1 MIFDEDKEFNIESG
15 SIPTGAIYLD
25 EKENFKNF
33 NEIIDKALKIAFKER
48 NLKYKINKPNR
59 IFSKPSFTI
68 NSFSTEIITT
78 DIYSDQITINL
89 DSWKAL
95 KKKPQLIL
103 LAKID
108 EEYSYVYFSGVLT
121 SEELEKYLI
130 KSQNTDAEFTIET
143 DAFLGGIDRFCS
155 FVAVLNPKYIS
166 SLSFNKKFEEENS
179 KILNFIL
186 KPSVV
191 FAGLATLILGPNLMS
206 PRLQIATI
214 NSNQIL
220 ALSGLRSN
228 GSKVQKIC
236 LLSPGQISSNPDNV
250 FESVIKMNRPV
261 IFSGTKLKKVLI
273 MNNEK
278 ILWNSET
285 FFQSPIEEPINW
297 PIKDITKNEKLLLRF
312 FPING
317 LRGNYSEVKLK
328 TINNERITNLNKVIK
343 NLGNKESRWIREI
356 NKSFETDQDLAL
368 ALLFSKSAPEKSKI
382 IKARSQIL
390 KAKECNKGVKSE
402 ISNTPIEKN

>member
-1 MIFDEDKEFNIESG
+1 
-15 SIPTGAIYLD
+15 
-25 EKENFKNF
+25 
-33 NEIIDKALKIAFKER
+33 
-48 NLKYKINKPNR
+48 
-59 IFSKPSFTI
+59 
-68 NSFSTEIITT
+68 
-78 DIYSDQITINL
+78 
-89 DSWKAL
+89 
-95 KKKPQLIL
+95 
-103 LAKID
+103 
-108 EEYSYVYFSGVLT
+108 
-121 SEELEKYLI
+121 
-130 KSQNTDAEFTIET
+130 
-143 DAFLGGIDRFCS
+143 
-155 FVAVLNPKYIS
+155 
-166 SLSFNKKFEEENS
+166 
-179 KILNFIL
+179 
-186 KPSVV
+186 
-191 FAGLATLILGPNLMS
+191 MS

-228 GSKVQKIC
+228 GSNVQKIC

-250 FESVIKMNRPV
+250 FESVIKINRPV

-273 MNNEK
+273 INNEK

-297 PIKDITKNEKLLLRF
+297 PIKDITKNEKLLVRF

-328 TINNERITNLNKVIK
+328 TSNNEKITNLNKVIK
-343 NLGNKESRWIREI
+343 NLGNKESRWVREI

-390 KAKECNKGVKSE
+390 KAKECNKGVKSK